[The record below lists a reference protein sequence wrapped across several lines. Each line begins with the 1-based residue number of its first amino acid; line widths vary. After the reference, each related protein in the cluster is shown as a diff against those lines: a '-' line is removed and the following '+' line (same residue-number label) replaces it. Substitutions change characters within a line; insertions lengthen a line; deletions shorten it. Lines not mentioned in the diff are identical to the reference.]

1 MSLITPL
8 DPGTSQG
15 IRSAAP
21 APPDVREVI
30 HTTLFGRV
38 ACAVA
43 SSSGSVHA
51 VNEDAH
57 SDLAH
62 GGPLFVVADGVGG
75 GAMASLAS
83 RRLVAHL
90 HAALGGRRIGEDDV
104 CAAMQAADRVIADRI
119 AEVTQQ
125 PGAATVALCTP
136 VNAFASRWLVA
147 WVGDCR
153 VYHCSVAEG
162 GVVRALTRDD
172 TFEHL
177 GEVPPPGG
185 SLDDPARMVGNGAV
199 ARANVTFAE
208 IEQGDLLLVCS
219 DGVHKFIAPKEWQR
233 LMSRPRALLQQC
245 DELVALARANGST
258 DDATVLLVRR
268 EALAGHRAQWLRG
281 LVHND
286 RTPR

>member
-8 DPGTSQG
+8 DPGSSQAL
-15 IRSAAP
+15 RSAAP
-21 APPDVREVI
+21 APPDVREAI
-30 HTTLFGRV
+30 HTLLFGRI

-43 SSSGSVHA
+43 SSCGSVHP

-57 SDLAH
+57 SDLARA
-62 GGPLFVVADGVGG
+62 GPLFVVADGVGG

-83 RRLVAHL
+83 RRLVTHL
-90 HAALGGRRIGEDDV
+90 HANLGGHRVGEDDV
-104 CAAMQAADRVIADRI
+104 CSAMQAADRAIAERI
-119 AEVTQQ
+119 AEVT
-125 PGAATVALCTP
+125 TP
-136 VNAFASRWLVA
+136 INAFASRWLIA

-153 VYHCSVAEG
+153 VYRCSAAEG
-162 GVVRALTRDD
+162 GAVRALTWDD

-177 GEVPPPGG
+177 GEQPPPGG

-208 IEQGDLLLVCS
+208 IGQGDLLLVCS
-219 DGVHKFIAPKEWQR
+219 DGIHKFIAPEEWQR
-233 LMSRPRALLQQC
+233 LLARPSALLQQC
-245 DELVALARANGST
+245 DDLVALARANGST

-281 LVHND
+281 LVHTD